1 MLKNYDM
8 VFISPIGTIGINSF
22 NNKISELRFV
32 ENLKKTKLK
41 NPLYKELS
49 RQLDLY
55 FKQRL
60 NFFDIPYELIGT
72 KYQIKILKRV
82 SEVRYGS
89 TKSYSDIAVKEN
101 THARPVGN
109 ACRNNPIQLI
119 IPCHRVI
126 GKNNIGG
133 FSGEDVKKKW
143 KYDVNQK
150 KFIKNGEAA

>member
-89 TKSYSDIAVKEN
+89 TKSY
-101 THARPVGN
+101 
-109 ACRNNPIQLI
+109 
-119 IPCHRVI
+119 
-126 GKNNIGG
+126 
-133 FSGEDVKKKW
+133 
-143 KYDVNQK
+143 
-150 KFIKNGEAA
+150 